1 MKINLQNENTMK
13 TKQTKLGYSWTFFFF
28 GWFTPLLRGDWKWF
42 LITFIVTLILANT
55 ITEVGAVIAQI
66 IFAAMYNKLYV
77 KDLLE
82 NGYTPA
88 DEFTD
93 KALKGAGI

>member
-42 LITFIVTLILANT
+42 LITFIVTLVLAYT
-55 ITEVGAVIAQI
+55 TGVGEVIAQI
-66 IFAAMYNKLYV
+66 VFAAIYNKLYV

-88 DEFTD
+88 DEFTA
-93 KALKGAGI
+93 KAIKGAGI